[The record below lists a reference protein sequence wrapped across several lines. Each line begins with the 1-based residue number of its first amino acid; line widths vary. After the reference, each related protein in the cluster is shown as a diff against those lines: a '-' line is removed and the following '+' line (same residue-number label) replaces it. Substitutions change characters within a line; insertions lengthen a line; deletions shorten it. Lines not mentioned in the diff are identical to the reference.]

1 MGLVRSAL
9 VTEEKCI
16 SQLLFWLISCT
27 YSPSRQELAS
37 PGLLSHRFGQLGI
50 AGQPAFR
57 RDTFI
62 FEMRPVFIR
71 KSGTRETSSGWTA
84 EVYFTLPRDKLRD
97 VLTCITNHPYT
108 NYEIETPPK
117 KLFHWLKHCC
127 HLCCIFFLQATDFLG
142 VHQVPCVGLTF
153 SCKIT
158 FISLILSSGTWCG
171 SIKLYGAVVICV
183 SPESRSNCLTIHTWV
198 FSHLPS
204 SILIFSLTLTPYYL
218 FYLYSK

>member
-97 VLTCITNHPYT
+97 VLTYNKPSLHQLRDRD
-108 NYEIETPPK
+108 PPK
-117 KLFHWLKHCC
+117 K
-127 HLCCIFFLQATDFLG
+127 I
-142 VHQVPCVGLTF
+142 VPLAEA
-153 SCKIT
+153 
-158 FISLILSSGTWCG
+158 LLSSLLYIFPASYRLPWCTP
-171 SIKLYGAVVICV
+171 
-183 SPESRSNCLTIHTWV
+183 SPMCGPHFLLQDYLHQLDSELRDLVWV
-198 FSHLPS
+198 
-204 SILIFSLTLTPYYL
+204 Y
-218 FYLYSK
+218 

>member
-16 SQLLFWLISCT
+16 SQLLFWLISYT

-117 KLFHWLKHCC
+117 K
-127 HLCCIFFLQATDFLG
+127 I
-142 VHQVPCVGLTF
+142 VPLAEA
-153 SCKIT
+153 
-158 FISLILSSGTWCG
+158 LLSSLLYIFPASYRLPWCTP
-171 SIKLYGAVVICV
+171 
-183 SPESRSNCLTIHTWV
+183 SPMCGPHFLLQDYLHQLDSELRDLVWV
-198 FSHLPS
+198 
-204 SILIFSLTLTPYYL
+204 Y
-218 FYLYSK
+218 